1 MVCTQDIARKFI
13 SVGMSEEAVE
23 ALLKAGMVKEAIDC
37 CVALNQW
44 DLAVQLAKKHSVKEV
59 NSLLAKY
66 AQHLLE
72 SEKIL
77 SAIELYPQTVHRC
90 MHIMLWIVV
99 IPSDLPTGVPSP

>member
-1 MVCTQDIARKFI
+1 M
-13 SVGMSEEAVE
+13 E

-44 DLAVQLAKKHSVKEV
+44 DLAVQLAKEHSVKEV

-72 SEKIL
+72 NEKVL
-77 SAIELYPQTVHRC
+77 SAIELYPNPHFLLNVHLC
-90 MHIMLWIVV
+90 MYPLYFWCF
-99 IPSDLPTGVPSP
+99 PSLTSQLQKSKPFLECSKASY